1 MIACIL
7 PELNYTCAHRPEN
20 ILVPAKMTLPQTG
33 CRINLVRIA
42 HVFYTHKNIDK
53 AHQFLLDF
61 GLQEVKRVGKD
72 IYYRGTSSEPFVY
85 CARHGEEDSFGGA
98 AFVVESEADLLAAEK
113 LPGASK
119 VYELVD
125 APGGGRCVTFYD
137 PVDKFPFH
145 LVHGQEAWPDERR
158 LPELHFNYVGFT
170 LPFVCDMFAD
180 ILTADRETPAGE

>member
-1 MIACIL
+1 
-7 PELNYTCAHRPEN
+7 
-20 ILVPAKMTLPQTG
+20 MTAPQTDR
-33 CRINLVRIA
+33 RIKLVRIA
-42 HVFYTHKNIDK
+42 HVFYTHKDIDK

-61 GLQEVKRVGKD
+61 GLQEDKRVGKD

-85 CARHGEEDSFGGA
+85 CARQGDENVFGGA

-119 VYELVD
+119 IYDLVD

-145 LVHGQEAWPDERR
+145 LVYGQKARPDEKK
-158 LPELHFNYVGFT
+158 LPERDFNYVCSFPPV
-170 LPFVCDMFAD
+170 LLRSLDMF
-180 ILTADRETPAGE
+180 